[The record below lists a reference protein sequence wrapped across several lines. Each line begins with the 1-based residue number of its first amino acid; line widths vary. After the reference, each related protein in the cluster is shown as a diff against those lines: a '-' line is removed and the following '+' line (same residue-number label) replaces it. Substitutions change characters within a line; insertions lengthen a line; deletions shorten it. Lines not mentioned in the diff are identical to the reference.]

1 MTIGYVPTHHPN
13 GVTNVASTATMAS
26 YPAPSPSG
34 LHQWF
39 NDWDTYTAGDWT
51 VTETQAGATQAI
63 TDADGGVLAL
73 VNSAADDDLNAIQLK
88 NETFK
93 WQSDKQMW
101 LRARFKVSDATEADL
116 IIGLYITDTS
126 PLASLPSDG
135 LYFYKADGSTSLLFS
150 VRKNGTSTSVTMGT
164 LVSDTYVIATAYW
177 DGFQW
182 NVWFDTAPVGT
193 ITDTTNIVD
202 DEELA
207 IGMAVQNGEAVA
219 KTLSVDY
226 LLISKDR

>member
-1 MTIGYVPTHHPN
+1 MTIGYVPTHFDN
-13 GVTNVASTATMAS
+13 GMVNVAGSSTMAS
-26 YPAPSPSG
+26 YPAPHPA
-34 LHQWF
+34 LMHQWF
-39 NDWDTYTAGDWT
+39 NDFDTYTVGDWT

-93 WQSDKQMW
+93 WESGKQMW
-101 LRARFKVSDATEADL
+101 LRARFKVSDATESDL
-116 IIGLYITDTS
+116 ILGLYITDTS

-150 VRKNGTSTSVTMGT
+150 VRKNGTSSSTTLGT
-164 LVSDTYVIATAYW
+164 LVSDTYVVAMAYW
-177 DGFQW
+177 DGNQW
-182 NVWFDTAPVGT
+182 NAWFDTTPAAP
-193 ITDTTNIVD
+193 ITDTTNVVD

-226 LLISKDR
+226 LLVSKHR